1 MPPVEPDPDKIQRWE
16 PVPKPSSRPPKPNS
30 DLARYEQARTEWK
43 DSSPAYRHVNPR
55 PETWIPHR
63 IVETNYRIP
72 TAEEKD
78 QVRQEYLEIV
88 EEIKDQIPPEYY
100 WDAQERY
107 SKPPEPDR
115 EGPDGTGMVDGYDPG
130 MMTHPRFREK
140 DHTRYHALPREK
152 MLPKME
158 KHYKT
163 QEVHQVKEN
172 LDVLEDDGVDYAER
186 MSAKKKRQRELDMEE
201 ERRVR
206 EEVFRGTHWVD
217 WETGKNGWIPDPAD
231 QEGDH
236 AIHPSPTSKP
246 QVSSEECLKTPPIQA
261 PSGPGGIGKESD
273 KGNESNVIRGL
284 IAFAIGGTVISALY
298 GVWKL
303 AAGMREKQREITR
316 KNNQYVI
323 VRETGVK
330 KQKRKSYLREW
341 HKE

>member
-1 MPPVEPDPDKIQRWE
+1 MPPVEPDPDKIQHWE
-16 PVPKPSSRPPKPNS
+16 PVPKPSSRPPKPNP
-30 DLARYEQARTEWK
+30 DLARYEQARRDWK

-55 PETWIPHR
+55 PETWIPHK

-88 EEIKDQIPPEYY
+88 EDIKDQIPPEYY

-107 SKPPEPDR
+107 SKAPDPDR
-115 EGPDGTGMVDGYDPG
+115 AGPDGTGMVDGYEPG

-140 DHTRYHALPREK
+140 DHTMYHALPREK

-158 KHYKT
+158 KLYKT

-186 MSAKKKRQRELDMEE
+186 MLAKKGKQREMDMEE

-206 EEVFRGTHWVD
+206 EEVFRGTHWID
-217 WETGKNGWIPDPAD
+217 WETGKDGWIPDPAD
-231 QEGDH
+231 QEEDH
-236 AIHPSPTSKP
+236 GILPSPTSKP
-246 QVSSEECLKTPPIQA
+246 QVSSENYLKTPPIPA
-261 PSGPGGIGKESD
+261 PSGPCGLGKEAD
-273 KGNESNVIRGL
+273 KGNESNVIPGL
-284 IAFAIGGTVISALY
+284 IAFAIGGTLISALY

-303 AAGMREKQREITR
+303 AVGIREKQRGITTT
-316 KNNQYVI
+316 NNQYVI

-330 KQKRKSYLREW
+330 SQKRKSYLREW